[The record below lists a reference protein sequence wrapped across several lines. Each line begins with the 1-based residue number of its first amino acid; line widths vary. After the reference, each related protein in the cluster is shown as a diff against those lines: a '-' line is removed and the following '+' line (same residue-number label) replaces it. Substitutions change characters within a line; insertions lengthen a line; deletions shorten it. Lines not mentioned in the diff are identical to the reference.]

1 VGTFYFDLEVQTSNE
16 PTKKIA
22 YLKPILMPAKTR
34 LLKKA

>member
-1 VGTFYFDLEVQTSNE
+1 VGTFYFDLEVQTNE

-22 YLKPILMPAKTR
+22 YLKTDFDASKTR